1 MEPGRETPAWLF
13 SDRGKLAM
21 AATLHDVAR
30 VAGVS
35 FKTVSNVINNHP
47 HVRDSTRA
55 KVEEAIA
62 ALGYRPNLTARSLRS
77 GHTGAV
83 TLAVPQLRLP
93 YFAELA
99 DAVIDAA
106 AKHGLVV
113 LIEQTGGERDR
124 ELEVMSSPRLKMSD
138 GLIFSPLGMGQDDAE
153 LVKADVPIV
162 LLGERIF
169 SSGCDHVT
177 MQNVAA
183 ARAATE
189 HLLDLGRKRIAV
201 IGAHEGEVIGSAGL
215 RMRGYREALG
225 SRNIPYDDAMVGYMW
240 SWHRANGAA
249 AMRELLERGVEF
261 DAVFGLNDTLAQG
274 AMRVLQEAGYRI
286 PDDVAV
292 IGFDD
297 LDETRYSLPALSTVD
312 PGRDEIA
319 ETAIKVLMERIKN
332 PDGGAPREIDTAFHV
347 VGRESTLGVKGSGR
361 NGSGLNESRRNESP
375 QGQGRP

>member
-1 MEPGRETPAWLF
+1 
-13 SDRGKLAM
+13 M

-55 KVEEAIA
+55 RVEEAIA

-77 GHTGAV
+77 GHTGAI
-83 TLAVPQLRLP
+83 TLALPQLSLP

-99 DAVIDAA
+99 DSVIEAA

-113 LIEQTGGERDR
+113 LIEQTGADRGR
-124 ELEVMSSPRLKMSD
+124 ELEVMASPRLKMSD
-138 GLIFSPLGMGQDDAE
+138 GLIFSPLELGQEDVDLIKAE
-153 LVKADVPIV
+153 VPIV

-169 SSGCDHVT
+169 NSQSDHVT

-189 HLLDLGRKRIAV
+189 HLLSLGRTRIAV
-201 IGAHEGEVIGSAGL
+201 VGAHQGEVIGSAGL
-215 RMRGYREALG
+215 RLRGYREALAA
-225 SRNIPYDDAMVGYMW
+225 RNIPYDDGIVAYVRD
-240 SWHRANGAA
+240 WHRSNGAA
-249 AMRELLERGVEF
+249 AMHDLLDRGATF

-274 AMRVLQEAGYRI
+274 AVRVLQEAGFRV

-297 LDETRYSLPALSTVD
+297 LDETRYSLPTLSTVD
-312 PGRDEIA
+312 PGRGEIA
-319 ETAIKVLMERIKN
+319 ETAIRLLMERIKN
-332 PDGGAPREIDTAFHV
+332 PDAGPPREVESAFRIV
-347 VGRESTLGVKGSGR
+347 PRESTVG
-361 NGSGLNESRRNESP
+361 
-375 QGQGRP
+375 GQAPPRVRG

>member
-1 MEPGRETPAWLF
+1 MR
-13 SDRGKLAM
+13 M

-47 HVRDSTRA
+47 HVRDTTRA
-55 KVEEAIA
+55 KVEEAIT

-77 GHTGAV
+77 GHTGAI
-83 TLAVPQLRLP
+83 TLALPQLSLP

-99 DAVIDAA
+99 DAVIEAA

-113 LIEQTGGERDR
+113 LIEQTGADRDR

-138 GLIFSPLGMGQDDAE
+138 GLIFSPLELGQDDVD
-153 LVKADVPIV
+153 LIQADVPIV

-169 SSGCDHVT
+169 HSNSDHVT
-177 MQNVAA
+177 MQNVEAS
-183 ARAATE
+183 RSATE
-189 HLLDLGRKRIAV
+189 HLLDLGRTRIAV
-201 IGAHEGEVIGSAGL
+201 VGAHLGEVIGSAGL
-215 RMRGYREALG
+215 RLRGYREALQARG
-225 SRNIPYDDAMVGYMW
+225 IPYDDGIVAYVRD
-240 SWHRANGAA
+240 WHRSNGAA
-249 AMRELLERGVEF
+249 AMHDLLDRGATF

-274 AMRVLQEAGYRI
+274 AVRVLQEAGFRV

-297 LDETRYSLPALSTVD
+297 LDETRYTLPTLSTVD

-319 ETAIKVLMERIKN
+319 ETAIRVLMERIKN
-332 PDGGAPREIDTAFHV
+332 PDGGPPREIETAFRV
-347 VGRESTLGVKGSGR
+347 VPRESTLGTRARVR
-361 NGSGLNESRRNESP
+361 A
-375 QGQGRP
+375 

>member
-1 MEPGRETPAWLF
+1 
-13 SDRGKLAM
+13 M

-47 HVRDSTRA
+47 HVRDTTRA
-55 KVEEAIA
+55 RVEEAIA

-77 GHTGAV
+77 GHTGAI
-83 TLAVPQLRLP
+83 TLALPQLSLP

-99 DAVIDAA
+99 DSVIEAA

-113 LIEQTGGERDR
+113 LIEQTGADRGR
-124 ELEVMSSPRLKMSD
+124 ELEVMASPRLKMSD
-138 GLIFSPLGMGQDDAE
+138 GLIFSPLELGQEDVDLIKAE
-153 LVKADVPIV
+153 VPIV

-169 SSGCDHVT
+169 NSKSDHVT

-189 HLLDLGRKRIAV
+189 HLLSLGRTRIAV
-201 IGAHEGEVIGSAGL
+201 VGAHQGEVIGSAGL
-215 RMRGYREALG
+215 RLRGYREALAA
-225 SRNIPYDDAMVGYMW
+225 RNIPYDDGIVAYVRD
-240 SWHRANGAA
+240 WHRSNGAA
-249 AMRELLERGVEF
+249 AMHDLLDRGAPF

-274 AMRVLQEAGYRI
+274 AVRVLQEAGYRV

-297 LDETRYSLPALSTVD
+297 LDETRYSLPTLSTVD
-312 PGRDEIA
+312 PGRAEIA
-319 ETAIKVLMERIKN
+319 ETAIKLLMERIKN
-332 PDGGAPREIDTAFHV
+332 PDAGPPREVESAFRIV
-347 VGRESTLGVKGSGR
+347 PRESTVG
-361 NGSGLNESRRNESP
+361 
-375 QGQGRP
+375 GQAPARVRD

>member
-1 MEPGRETPAWLF
+1 
-13 SDRGKLAM
+13 M

-55 KVEEAIA
+55 RVEEAIA
-62 ALGYRPNLTARSLRS
+62 ELGYRPNLTARSLRS
-77 GHTGAV
+77 GHTGAI
-83 TLAVPQLRLP
+83 TLALPQLSLP

-99 DAVIDAA
+99 DSVIEAA

-113 LIEQTGGERDR
+113 LIEQTGADRER

-138 GLIFSPLGMGQDDAE
+138 GLIFSPLELGQEDVA
-153 LVKADVPIV
+153 LIKADVPIV

-169 SSGCDHVT
+169 NSRSDHVT

-183 ARAATE
+183 AREATE
-189 HLLDLGRKRIAV
+189 HLLSLGRTRIAV
-201 IGAHEGEVIGSAGL
+201 VGAHQGEVIGSAGL
-215 RMRGYREALG
+215 RLRGYREALAA
-225 SRNIPYDDAMVGYMW
+225 RNIQYDDGIVAYVRD
-240 SWHRANGAA
+240 WHRSNGAA
-249 AMRELLERGVEF
+249 AMHDLLDRGATF

-274 AMRVLQEAGYRI
+274 AVRVLQEAGYRV

-297 LDETRYSLPALSTVD
+297 LDETRYSLPTLSTVD
-312 PGRDEIA
+312 PGRGEIA
-319 ETAIKVLMERIKN
+319 ETAIRLLLERIKN
-332 PDGGAPREIDTAFHV
+332 PDAGPPREVESAFRV
-347 VGRESTLGVKGSGR
+347 VPRESTMG
-361 NGSGLNESRRNESP
+361 
-375 QGQGRP
+375 GQARPRARG

>member
-1 MEPGRETPAWLF
+1 
-13 SDRGKLAM
+13 M

-47 HVRDSTRA
+47 HVRDTTRA
-55 KVEEAIA
+55 RVEEAIA

-77 GHTGAV
+77 GHTGAI
-83 TLAVPQLRLP
+83 TLALPQLSLP

-99 DAVIDAA
+99 DSVIESA

-113 LIEQTGGERDR
+113 LIEQTGADRGR
-124 ELEVMSSPRLKMSD
+124 ELEVMASPRLKMSD
-138 GLIFSPLGMGQDDAE
+138 GLIFSPLELGQEDVDLIKAE
-153 LVKADVPIV
+153 VPIV

-169 SSGCDHVT
+169 NSKSDHVT

-189 HLLDLGRKRIAV
+189 HLLSLGRTRIAV
-201 IGAHEGEVIGSAGL
+201 VGAHQGEVIGSAGL
-215 RMRGYREALG
+215 RLRGYREALAD
-225 SRNIPYDDAMVGYMW
+225 RNIPYDDGIVAYVRD
-240 SWHRANGAA
+240 WHRSNGAA
-249 AMRELLERGVEF
+249 AMHDLLDRGATF

-274 AMRVLQEAGYRI
+274 AVRVLQEAGYRV

-297 LDETRYSLPALSTVD
+297 LDETRYTLPTLSTVD
-312 PGRDEIA
+312 PGRGEIA
-319 ETAIKVLMERIKN
+319 ETAIRLLMERIKN
-332 PDGGAPREIDTAFHV
+332 PDAGPPREVESAFRV
-347 VGRESTLGVKGSGR
+347 VPRESTVG
-361 NGSGLNESRRNESP
+361 
-375 QGQGRP
+375 GQAPPRVRD

>member
-1 MEPGRETPAWLF
+1 
-13 SDRGKLAM
+13 M

-47 HVRDSTRA
+47 HVRDTTRA
-55 KVEEAIA
+55 RVEEAIA

-77 GHTGAV
+77 GHTGAI
-83 TLAVPQLRLP
+83 TLALPQLSLP

-99 DAVIDAA
+99 DSVIEAA

-113 LIEQTGGERDR
+113 LIEQTGADRGR
-124 ELEVMSSPRLKMSD
+124 ELEVMASPRLKMSD
-138 GLIFSPLGMGQDDAE
+138 GLIFSPLELGQEDVDLIRAE
-153 LVKADVPIV
+153 VPIV

-169 SSGCDHVT
+169 NSKSDHVT

-189 HLLDLGRKRIAV
+189 HLLSLGRTRIAV
-201 IGAHEGEVIGSAGL
+201 VGAHQGEVIGSAGL
-215 RMRGYREALG
+215 RLRGYREALAA
-225 SRNIPYDDAMVGYMW
+225 RNIPYDDGLVAYVRD
-240 SWHRANGAA
+240 WHRSNGAA
-249 AMRELLERGVEF
+249 AMHDLLDRGTTF

-274 AMRVLQEAGYRI
+274 AVRVLQEAGYRV

-297 LDETRYSLPALSTVD
+297 LDETRYSLPTLSTVD
-312 PGRDEIA
+312 PGRAEIA
-319 ETAIKVLMERIKN
+319 GTAIKLLMERIKN
-332 PDGGAPREIDTAFHV
+332 PDAGPPREVESAFRIV
-347 VGRESTLGVKGSGR
+347 PRESTVG
-361 NGSGLNESRRNESP
+361 
-375 QGQGRP
+375 GQAPARVRD

>member
-1 MEPGRETPAWLF
+1 
-13 SDRGKLAM
+13 M

-47 HVRDSTRA
+47 HVRDTTRA
-55 KVEEAIA
+55 RVEEAIA

-77 GHTGAV
+77 GHTGAI
-83 TLAVPQLRLP
+83 TLALPQLSLP

-99 DAVIDAA
+99 DSVIEAA

-113 LIEQTGGERDR
+113 LIEQTGADRGR
-124 ELEVMSSPRLKMSD
+124 ELEVMASPRLKMSD
-138 GLIFSPLGMGQDDAE
+138 GLIFSPLELGQEDVDLIKAE
-153 LVKADVPIV
+153 VPIV

-169 SSGCDHVT
+169 NSKSDHVT

-189 HLLDLGRKRIAV
+189 HLLSLGRTRIAV
-201 IGAHEGEVIGSAGL
+201 VGAHQGEVIGSAGL
-215 RMRGYREALG
+215 RLRGYREALAA
-225 SRNIPYDDAMVGYMW
+225 RNIPYDDGIVAYVRD
-240 SWHRANGAA
+240 WHRSNGAA
-249 AMRELLERGVEF
+249 AMHDLLDRGATF

-274 AMRVLQEAGYRI
+274 AVRVLQEAGYRV

-297 LDETRYSLPALSTVD
+297 LDETRYSLPTLSTVD
-312 PGRDEIA
+312 PGRGEID
-319 ETAIKVLMERIKN
+319 ETAIKLLMERIKD
-332 PDGGAPREIDTAFHV
+332 PDAGPPREVESAFRV
-347 VGRESTLGVKGSGR
+347 VPRESTVG
-361 NGSGLNESRRNESP
+361 
-375 QGQGRP
+375 GQAPPRVRD